1 MKNMFSLDNK
11 VVLITGGTGGLGLAF
26 AQAVIDAGGRVVL
39 GDLATTD
46 HERAI
51 SELGPNARFVP
62 LDVTVESEW
71 KRFVDTAIAE
81 FGHID
86 GLINNAG
93 VTTSR
98 CTVSEETPDQ
108 FRRIIDV
115 NLIAVHTGIYTVVPH
130 LRAQG
135 GGSIVNISSAAG
147 LMGMA
152 KTGAYGAA
160 KWGVRGL
167 TKVAAV
173 ELAAE
178 QIRVNSIHPGVIVTP
193 MTRRMGHTSEPGGF
207 KNNPAGRAGD
217 TSELVGAAVY
227 LLSDAS
233 SYTTGAEIAVDGAWT
248 AGPTVEYI
256 AGK

>member
-1 MKNMFSLDNK
+1 MTNIFSLADK

-26 AQAVIDAGGRVVL
+26 AKAVIEAGGRVVL
-39 GDLATTD
+39 GDLASA
-46 HERAI
+46 EQNESVAN
-51 SELGPNARFVP
+51 LGTNARFVP
-62 LDVTVESEW
+62 MDVTREPAW
-71 KRFVDTAIAE
+71 QRFADTAIAE
-81 FGHID
+81 FGRID

-98 CTVSEETPDQ
+98 CTVSEETPEQ
-108 FRRIIDV
+108 FRRIIEV
-115 NLIAVHTGIYTVVPH
+115 NLIAVQTGMYTVVPH
-130 LRAQG
+130 LREQG
-135 GGSIVNISSAAG
+135 GGSIINISSAAG
-147 LMGMA
+147 LIGMA

-178 QIRVNSIHPGVIVTP
+178 RIRVNTIHPGVIVTP
-193 MTRRMGHTSEPGGF
+193 MTKRMGLTTEPGGF
-207 KNNPAGRAGD
+207 INNPAGRAGD
-217 TSELVGAAVY
+217 PKELVGAAIY

-233 SYTTGAEIAVDGAWT
+233 TYTTGAEIAVDGAWT

-256 AGK
+256 TGG